1 MEKGFHEFKEELIQQ
16 INAEMEDACY
26 QLITVE
32 EFEECLNMRN
42 KVNECTDII
51 ELLKLAQTFYRA
63 CLFRVHDILESPTT
77 KTSLE
82 YYLKK
87 LQEVRR
93 ELYGKRNL

>member
-1 MEKGFHEFKEELIQQ
+1 MEKGFYEFKEELIQQ

-32 EFEECLNMRN
+32 EFEECLNLRN
-42 KVNECTDII
+42 QVNECTGLP

-63 CLFRVHDILESPTT
+63 CLFRVHDTLESPTA

-82 YYLKK
+82 YYLRK
-87 LQEVRR
+87 LQEVRK
-93 ELYGKRNL
+93 ELYGKRIL

>member
-16 INAEMEDACY
+16 I
-26 QLITVE
+26 
-32 EFEECLNMRN
+32 
-42 KVNECTDII
+42 
-51 ELLKLAQTFYRA
+51 
-63 CLFRVHDILESPTT
+63 RVHDTLESPTA

-93 ELYGKRNL
+93 ELYG

>member
-1 MEKGFHEFKEELIQQ
+1 MGKGFHEFKEELLQQ

-32 EFEECLNMRN
+32 EFKECLNLRN
-42 KVNECTDII
+42 KVTECTDII
-51 ELLKLAQTFYRA
+51 ELLRLAQTFYRA
-63 CLFRVHDILESPTT
+63 CLFRVHDLESPTA

-82 YYLKK
+82 YYLRK

-93 ELYGKRNL
+93 ELYG